1 MPPLPPPLPPEERPV
16 GQLVA
21 ESIRLYGRRFW
32 QALAVGAFSGAFL
45 LGLLALEGTAR
56 VVFAVIAGPPLLS
69 LSYTLA
75 TVLVAP
81 ERRGSIW
88 VAFLVGIP
96 AFLPFALSRVTV
108 FLGAVLFAFVWF
120 ALIGLAVPAVV
131 IEGRGA
137 FEGFRRGLA
146 LARADFVHALGA
158 IATLG
163 ILIVVSLFVLFFLLA
178 GFGDQTLPAAALLAV
193 LVLGPLFFIGSA
205 LLYFDQAARE
215 DRGRVPR
222 R

>member
-21 ESIRLYGRRFW
+21 ETIRLYGRRFW
-32 QALAVGAFSGAFL
+32 RSLATGAFAATFL
-45 LGLLALEGTAR
+45 LGLLVLDGTAR
-56 VVFAVIAGPPLLS
+56 SVFAVVAGPPLLS

-75 TVLVAP
+75 TTLVTTEP
-81 ERRGSIW
+81 RGSLLA
-88 VAFLVGIP
+88 AFLVGIP

-120 ALIGLAVPAVV
+120 ALLGLAVPAVV
-131 IEGRGA
+131 IEGHGVVD
-137 FEGFRRGLA
+137 GLRRGVA

-193 LVLGPLFFIGSA
+193 LVLGPMFFIGSA
-205 LLYFDQAARE
+205 LLYFDQVARQ

>member
-1 MPPLPPPLPPEERPV
+1 MPPLPPPLPPAERPV

-21 ESIRLYGRRFW
+21 ESIRVYGRRFW
-32 QALAVGAFSGAFL
+32 RALAVGSFAAAFL
-45 LGLLALEGTAR
+45 LGLLVLDGTPR
-56 VVFAVIAGPPLLS
+56 TVFALVAGPPLLS

-75 TVLVAP
+75 TTLVTGQ
-81 ERRGSIW
+81 RRGSLPL
-88 VAFLVGIP
+88 AFLLGIP
-96 AFLPFALSRVTV
+96 AFLPFAASRVTV

-131 IEGRGA
+131 VEGLGPL
-137 FEGFRRGLA
+137 EGLRRGVT

-158 IATLG
+158 IATLA

-193 LVLGPLFFIGSA
+193 LVLGPLFFIGAA
-205 LLYFDQAARE
+205 LLYFDQAARQ
-215 DRGRVPR
+215 DRGRVQR

>member
-1 MPPLPPPLPPEERPV
+1 VDAVRPESRTV
-16 GQLVA
+16 GQLIA
-21 ESIRLYGRRFW
+21 EAIRLYQRRFW
-32 QALAVGAFSGAFL
+32 RSLALGAFAAAFL
-45 LGLLALEGTAR
+45 LGLLLLDGTAR
-56 VVFAVIAGPPLLS
+56 AVFALVAGPPLLS

-75 TVLVAP
+75 TTLVTT
-81 ERRGSIW
+81 ERRGSLR
-88 VAFLVGIP
+88 VGFLVGIP
-96 AFLPFALSRVTV
+96 AFLPFAASRVTV

-131 IEGRGA
+131 IEGHGPVD
-137 FEGFRRGLA
+137 GLRRGIE

-158 IATLG
+158 IATFG

-193 LVLGPLFFIGSA
+193 LVLGPMFFIGAA
-205 LLYFDQAARE
+205 LLYFDQVARQ